1 MKVIGNIIWMLFG
14 GLESAIV
21 LFFYGIVACITIIGI
36 PFGKQAF
43 KMAKLIIAPFG
54 KTVETHF
61 GSHPILNI
69 LWMLWGGLESC
80 ICFYWIGILYCISII
95 GIPFGKQW
103 FKMGKLVLFPFGAN
117 IVSAADKK
125 AAEEAAKAAEAAAAV
140 AAEAAETV
148 AETVETATDAQ

>member
-14 GLESAIV
+14 GLESAIA

-43 KMAKLIIAPFG
+43 KMAKLMIAPFG
-54 KTVETHF
+54 KVVEGHF

-69 LWMLWGGLESC
+69 LWMIFGGLESC
-80 ICFYWIGILYCISII
+80 ICFFWIGILYCITII

-103 FKMGKLVLFPFGAN
+103 FKMAKLILFPFGAKV
-117 IVSAADKK
+117 VSAAQIK
-125 AAEEAAKAAEAAAAV
+125 AEEEAAKAAEAAANV

-148 AETVETATDAQ
+148 EAATDAQ